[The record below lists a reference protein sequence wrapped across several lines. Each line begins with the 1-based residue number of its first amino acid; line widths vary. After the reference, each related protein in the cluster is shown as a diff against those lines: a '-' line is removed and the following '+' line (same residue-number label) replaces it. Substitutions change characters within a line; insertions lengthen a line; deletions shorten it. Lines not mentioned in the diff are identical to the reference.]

1 MTEKLVFKS
10 WKNMALSCH
19 ISVIFLKKVKLSQN
33 VGLRFFSSFF
43 KLFISHYS
51 DTAIFW
57 GFQNSESAGSVTQ
70 QSQVNIFKIINNV
83 FLLLMRDNQ
92 FKKYIKGGIFLN
104 IFCIKQ
110 VFKTKSFDFPVVL
123 TVRIFELSIL
133 TSLQNLSIF
142 DTNIS
147 PKSLHTNISP
157 KSIHIR
163 Y

>member
-1 MTEKLVFKS
+1 MLGSVFS
-10 WKNMALSCH
+10 
-19 ISVIFLKKVKLSQN
+19 
-33 VGLRFFSSFF
+33 SSFF

-51 DTAIFW
+51 DTAIFC

-70 QSQVNIFKIINNV
+70 QSQANIFKIINNV

-142 DTNIS
+142 NTNIS
-147 PKSLHTNISP
+147 PKSLH
-157 KSIHIR
+157 IR